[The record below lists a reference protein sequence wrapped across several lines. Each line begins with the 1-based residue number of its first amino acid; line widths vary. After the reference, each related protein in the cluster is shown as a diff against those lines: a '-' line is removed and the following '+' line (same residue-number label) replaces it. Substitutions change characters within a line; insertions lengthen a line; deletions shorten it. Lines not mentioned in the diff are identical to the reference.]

1 MNTCIIILVVSLFII
16 LLVLMTRNTG
26 GRDNF
31 ISNGSGQMGQQC
43 KIDEDCPRDN
53 FCYMGQC
60 WGYWRGQ
67 NMPWSTCRNPYCGSS
82 DPNMNCSAHKGKC
95 LPYCKCEIH
104 RTAGGSLN
112 TDCFPKCGVA
122 CLNND
127 SCPPGCPA
135 CINGTCQAPQP
146 QLPVL

>member
-1 MNTCIIILVVSLFII
+1 MNTCILLFGLVI
-16 LLVLMTRNTG
+16 LLLVIVILNRRNLDT
-26 GRDNF
+26 F
-31 ISNGSGQMGQQC
+31 ISNNKMGQEC
-43 KIDEDCPRDN
+43 KIDEDCPGDN

-82 DPNMNCSAHKGKC
+82 DPNLNCSAHRGAC
-95 LPYCKCEIH
+95 LPYCKCEIQ
-104 RTAGGSLN
+104 RQAGGSMN
-112 TDCFPKCGVA
+112 TSCMPKCGNA

-135 CINGTCQAPQP
+135 CINGTCQAPGP
-146 QLPVL
+146 QLPVF